1 MKFSAL
7 ILAAAAVV
15 DTTNAF
21 APVAR
26 KAVVGG
32 KFCPSR
38 NQVLNL
44 S

>member
-21 APVAR
+21 APFAP

-32 KFCPSR
+32 KFCP
-38 NQVLNL
+38 VL
-44 S
+44 